1 MKREDWKNLPVEVK
15 DFVWDNIDNFSDEI
29 IKKFSL
35 TEEQLYYILDLCD
48 EIFLKKISPL
58 DLPQELER
66 MEGSD
71 DKDLRA
77 IALDISYNI
86 LWPLQEYLDTVDRL
100 ILRLGGKVPK
110 LKHLRKAPMQKKVVP
125 GEIDGSVKQ
134 LMSEYD
140 NFKELR
146 LSSNKIIDKRGKK
159 VSPTVEN
166 WINDYV
172 HFLGAGYH
180 NSLERIKY
188 ESKNSNFLETS
199 SEEKE
204 TLRLFFTSYDDNT
217 IVHFDNSD
225 NILIIEE
232 KKEKE
237 EESVEDIN
245 VKDILDKLHKE
256 LLDIEK
262 EIFPSD
268 FILSEGNNDI
278 HKVRDILWNAIGVQ
292 DSNKVVSCIKVLLE
306 KKALDLMLHDD
317 SRFKSIVKRYV
328 GLHYGNNVENYLDIN
343 SDKLLARRIFLEIV
357 LVDKLKIEERKGIL
371 FAFYLSNLI
380 SKSGQVVYLDEDDG
394 KLYWRLLQVNGNQL
408 AWSNNI

>member
-48 EIFLKKISPL
+48 EIFLKKISSL
-58 DLPQELER
+58 DLLQELER
-66 MEGSD
+66 MKESK

-110 LKHLRKAPMQKKVVP
+110 LKHLRKAPMQKKVVL

-146 LSSNKIIDKRGKK
+146 LSSKKIIDKRGKK

-256 LLDIEK
+256 LLDVEK
-262 EIFPSD
+262 EILPSD
-268 FILSEGNNDI
+268 FILSEASNDI
-278 HKVRDILWNAIGVQ
+278 YKVRDILWNAIGVQ
-292 DSNKVVSCIKVLLE
+292 DSNKTITCIKVLLE
-306 KKALDLMLHDD
+306 KKALDLMLHEDN
-317 SRFKSIVKRYV
+317 RFKSIVKRYI
-328 GLHYGNNVENYLDIN
+328 GLYYGNNVENYLDTN
-343 SDKLLARRIFLEIV
+343 SDKLLTRRLFLQIILE
-357 LVDKLKIEERKGIL
+357 DKLNIKEEKSKLI
-371 FAFYLSNLI
+371 AFYLSNLI
-380 SKSGQVVYLDEDDG
+380 QKSGQVVYLDVNDC
-394 KLYWRLLQVNGNQL
+394 KLHWRELQV
-408 AWSNNI
+408 SNNKLSWANNI